1 MHPPLTANNLTPPF
15 RNISSKNK
23 HSMNNIRIVVADDHH
38 LFRFGIKSFLS
49 RYDEFEI
56 VAETTNGNEIFKIVT
71 THQPDLL
78 ILDIDLEGI
87 NGVEV
92 TEQLQQL
99 AAPPRILA
107 LTCHRDE
114 ETVIKMVQAGARG
127 YILKDGPLEEI
138 VLAIKSLA
146 GGNSYFAQE
155 ISGTI
160 IAKLGS
166 NSPRRR
172 TKNSYENNSL
182 TRRELEILEYISKE
196 YTNKEI
202 AGELYISPR
211 TVETHRRNLMQK
223 LKVKNSVGLV
233 IYYFK
238 KIQRQ
243 GVALNV

>member
-1 MHPPLTANNLTPPF
+1 
-15 RNISSKNK
+15 
-23 HSMNNIRIVVADDHH
+23 MNNIRIAIADDHH
-38 LFRFGIKSFLS
+38 LFRFGVKAFLS
-49 RYDEFEI
+49 KYEEFTV
-56 VAETTNGNEIFKIVT
+56 VAETTDGTRISEIVA

-78 ILDIDLEGI
+78 ILDVDLEGI

-92 TEQLQQL
+92 TEQLQQFTN
-99 AAPPRILA
+99 PPRILA
-107 LTCHRDE
+107 LTCHQDE
-114 ETVIKMVQAGARG
+114 ETVIKMIQAGARG

-146 GGNSYFAQE
+146 GGNSYFSRE

-172 TKNSYENNSL
+172 IKSSNGNSL
-182 TRRELEILEYISKE
+182 TRRELEILEYISQE
-196 YTNKEI
+196 FTNKEI
-202 AGELYISPR
+202 AGKLYISPR

-233 IYYFK
+233 IYYFN
-238 KIQRQ
+238 KIQGRKLA
-243 GVALNV
+243 VNA